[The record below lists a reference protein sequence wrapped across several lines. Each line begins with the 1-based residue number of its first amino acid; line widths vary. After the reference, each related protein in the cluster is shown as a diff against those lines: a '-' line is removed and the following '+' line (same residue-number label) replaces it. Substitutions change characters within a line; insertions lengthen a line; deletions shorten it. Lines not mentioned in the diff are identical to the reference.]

1 MSLNQH
7 ESEHPRRTPPSRR
20 RVMALSTAAVAALAL
35 SACSSGPSGTTTSA
49 SAGAAE
55 STVSFFSW
63 DTQAT
68 MQPVIDGFE
77 KANPGIK
84 VDFSYSPPVP
94 QYVSTLQTRLRSGT
108 AADVFIITAENK
120 QDLMGQKLVKDLSKQ
135 SFMSNIAQAAKDT
148 YSKDGATYGAATAS
162 WGGGILYNKDL
173 LAKAGITT
181 EPKTWSE
188 FLADGAT
195 LKAAGITPFLEPGD
209 GVTVTLS
216 ALLGIKNQQL
226 GGSMDADIWAKKQ
239 TFASTWTDPLTTWSQ
254 LFSSGMETRAAAGL
268 TGDQVMAEFEKGNVA
283 MIGTGSWALGTIK
296 TAAPTLN
303 VSFAAVPGTDGTLYW
318 CGAVSPGY
326 AINAKAAHPVA
337 AEKFVEYLTSKEGVA
352 LYQKQT
358 QSITT
363 TADFTPT
370 LDPAL
375 TEMATAVRA
384 GQFYLPVVSWPTHS
398 DVLGTEATAQMQQ
411 LIAGTSTPAKFAGAL
426 DAKLASLGS

>member
-1 MSLNQH
+1 MSLNQY
-7 ESEHPRRTPPSRR
+7 ETDTPRRAPMSRR
-20 RVMALSTAAVAALAL
+20 TVMALSALAAATLAL
-35 SACSSGPSGTTTSA
+35 SACSSSAGSTTSA
-49 SAGAAE
+49 SSGAAE

-63 DTQAT
+63 DTQPT

-84 VDFSYSPPVP
+84 VDFSYSPPVT

-108 AADVFIITAENK
+108 ASDVFIITAENK
-120 QDLMGQKLVKDLSKQ
+120 LDLMGKNLVKDLSKEP
-135 SFMSNIAQAAKDT
+135 FMSNIAQAAKDT
-148 YSKDGATYGAATAS
+148 YTKDGATYGAAVAS

-188 FLADGAT
+188 FLADGAK

-209 GVTVTLS
+209 GITVTLA
-216 ALLGIKNQQL
+216 ALLGIKNKQL

-254 LFSSGMETRAAAGL
+254 LFSTGMETSAAAGL
-268 TGDQVMAEFEKGNVA
+268 TGDQVMAEFEKGDVA

-303 VSFAAVPGTDGTLYW
+303 VSFEAVPGTDGTLYW
-318 CGAVSPGY
+318 VGAVSPGY
-326 AINAKAAHPVA
+326 AINAKAQHPVA
-337 AEKFVEYLTSKEGVA
+337 AEKFVEYLQSKEGVE

-384 GQFYLPVVSWPTHS
+384 GQFYLPQVSWPTHA
-398 DVLGTEATAQMQQ
+398 DVMGPEAAAQMQQ
-411 LIAGTSTPAKFAGAL
+411 LIAGSSTPAAMAAAL
-426 DAKLASLGS
+426 DAKLASVGN